1 MKGSPR
7 IFGKYLVALACVMVL
22 VGGAAP
28 SVEAQTIKKI
38 KEYLGQPQPDR
49 LDAYLKMARVTAPV
63 SATTTGSLWRANT
76 PLSDMAADLK
86 ARYVGDEVTI
96 ALAESTT
103 SAQQGSVQTARTFA
117 ASSNIAAFFGK
128 PGINTAIQNLF
139 SPNSSQTLNGK
150 GQTAL
155 TTSLATTLGAI
166 VMEVL
171 PNGLLVIQA
180 QRQVRAT
187 DQTETMTLRGI
198 VRPADLSPNNV
209 VFSTQI
215 SHLEVTLEGS
225 GVITEGTHPPNIV
238 VRVLLRVLGF

>member
-1 MKGSPR
+1 MKLLFRTPLFFVGAM
-7 IFGKYLVALACVMVL
+7 ALALSVM
-22 VGGAAP
+22 GGVASP
-28 SVEAQTIKKI
+28 CDAQIKKV
-38 KEYLGQPQPDR
+38 KEFLGAPQPDR
-49 LDAYLKMARVTAPV
+49 LDQYLKLARLNAPV
-63 SATTTGSLWRANT
+63 SSSTTGSLWRANT
-76 PLSDMAADLK
+76 PLSDMAADVK
-86 ARYVGDEVTI
+86 ARYVGDEITI
-96 ALAESTT
+96 QLAESTT

-128 PGINTAIQNLF
+128 PGVNTAIQNLF
-139 SPNSSQTLNGK
+139 SPTSSQTLNGK

-155 TTSLATTLGAI
+155 TTSLATTLGAV

-171 PNGLLVIQA
+171 PNGLLVIEA

-198 VRPADLSPNNV
+198 VRQSDLSPNNV
-209 VFSTQI
+209 VPSTAI
-215 SHLEVTLEGS
+215 SHLEVRLEGT